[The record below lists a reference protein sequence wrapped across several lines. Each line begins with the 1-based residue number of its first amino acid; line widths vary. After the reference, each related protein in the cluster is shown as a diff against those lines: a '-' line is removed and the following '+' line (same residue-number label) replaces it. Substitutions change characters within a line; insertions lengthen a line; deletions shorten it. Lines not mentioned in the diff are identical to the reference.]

1 MARLARRDEHEQILH
16 PVVNPKSAQG
26 GETGPSPAICA
37 RSVNRQYLAKGSGA
51 SAAGASGD
59 FAWSVIDRAIKG

>member
-1 MARLARRDEHEQILH
+1 MLELARLARRDEHEQILH

-26 GETGPSPAICA
+26 ERNGSLAGGLREIGEPPIPGE
-37 RSVNRQYLAKGSGA
+37 RKWR
-51 SAAGASGD
+51 ASGD